1 MCPCAVLCLAET
13 RPECDSFSTAAR
25 GGIEAQCKWDRL
37 QLLCRRAVRISVFKR
52 TPLVDIREMYEKD
65 GEELPGKKGI
75 ALKADQWS
83 ILERGLG
90 KLNAAI

>member
-1 MCPCAVLCLAET
+1 M
-13 RPECDSFSTAAR
+13 
-25 GGIEAQCKWDRL
+25 
-37 QLLCRRAVRISVFKR
+37 RISVFKR